1 MRGRFSFLGMIFIL
15 LISILAGVTLGG
27 VNIPVK
33 ETIKVLVNWLP
44 FIDWESID
52 PMYQSIIMAIRLPRV
67 IMAALVG
74 AALAIAGTVMQGVFR
89 NPLADPGIIGVS
101 AGGTFG
107 AVLVI
112 FLGWSLVQPFLV
124 PVAGFIGA
132 MTTVIITYHI
142 ATTRNFTHIGTLLLA
157 GIAISTFLNAFVSL
171 MLSYAQ
177 FSLSQ
182 QILFWLM
189 GDLNGSQWSDVYYL
203 IIPILLGVSFLIW
216 FGKEM
221 DIMQL
226 GDEQAENIGLD
237 LQKLRR
243 ILLVVASLLTGI
255 SVAFTGTI
263 GFVGLIVP
271 HIMRFIV
278 GPSHRV
284 LIPASAIGGAIFLI
298 VADLLSRL
306 VIRPAEI
313 QVGIITSFF
322 GAPFFLY
329 LVWKN
334 KQLFTKG

>member
-1 MRGRFSFLGMIFIL
+1 MKHRFLFIGMILLLFIA
-15 LISILAGVTLGG
+15 ILFGVALGG
-27 VNIPVK
+27 VNIPIK
-33 ETIKVLVNWLP
+33 ETIKVFMNR
-44 FIDWESID
+44 DSID
-52 PMYQSIIMAIRLPRV
+52 PMNESIIMAIRLPRV

-74 AALAIAGTVMQGVFR
+74 AALAIAGTIMQGVFR

-132 MTTVIITYHI
+132 MTAVIITYHI
-142 ATTRNFTHIGTLLLA
+142 ATTRNYTHMGTLLLA

-171 MLSYAQ
+171 MLSFAKY
-177 FSLSQ
+177 SLSQ

-203 IIPILLGVSFLIW
+203 TIPILLGVFFLIW
-216 FGKEM
+216 FSKEL

-237 LQKLRR
+237 LHKLRR

-278 GPSHRV
+278 GSSHRI

-298 VADLLSRL
+298 IADMLSRIL
-306 VIRPAEI
+306 IPPAEI

-334 KQLFTKG
+334 KQFFARR